1 MTNVFS
7 SPRRPDRARRILTA
21 AVIVTSALALGAC
34 GSLGNGN
41 PRSDSSTGSPASAQP
56 LTSDPGTVDS
66 GISDSG
72 TTVSGYVRL
81 QDGQPVAGESVE
93 FESPLGFN
101 FHTTTDTDGYYSLTL
116 IAGAYNA
123 EAPDINAE
131 TDVVG
136 RPNNTVS
143 VPPSTTVNFVAVP
156 VS

>member
-1 MTNVFS
+1 MTNAFS
-7 SPRRPDRARRILTA
+7 SPRRARRILTA
-21 AVIVTSALALGAC
+21 AVIVTSALVLGAC

-41 PRSDSSTGSPASAQP
+41 AGSDSSTGSPDGTQP
-56 LTSDPGTVDS
+56 LTSDPGPDDS

-72 TTVSGYVRL
+72 TTVSGYVRM

-123 EAPDINAE
+123 EAPDISAE
-131 TDVVG
+131 TNVVG
-136 RPNNTVS
+136 RPDNTVS